1 MFSWVLWRA
10 AELQNL
16 LELVANE
23 VAAEACQKDS
33 GLLRYHATTVA
44 HIELVQAAQAAA

>member
-1 MFSWVLWRA
+1 MGVLVC

-33 GLLRYHATTVA
+33 GLLRYHAATVA
-44 HIELVQAAQAAA
+44 HVELVQAAQAAA